1 MIIANVFAVTMKFE
15 SIEIK
20 GSRQNPSSYL
30 DAYDPSLGSLENMIA
45 YFKKGA
51 EVIGSVHRSDAY
63 DVFPRFENVRT
74 NQA

>member
-15 SIEIK
+15 SIELK
-20 GSRQNPSSYL
+20 GSRQNPSRYL

-45 YFKKGA
+45 YFKKG
-51 EVIGSVHRSDAY
+51 VIGSVHRSDAY
-63 DVFPRFENVRT
+63 EVFPRFKNVRA